1 MRISKLQKFSRRQGC
16 ESMKIMVIFES
27 MNNSWLNRFTEI
39 LNSELPGEVAHKDMI
54 PYRPLTSEMMVD
66 AEDYRESSVAI
77 LLYQENQEWKSVF
90 IERPSYEGV
99 HSGQIAFPGG
109 KKDLTDTDLVETA
122 IREMHEEIGFYDPNL
137 ELLGQ
142 LTKVYIPVSKF
153 LVYPHVFLTHEQPIF
168 TPDAYEVKDILPFSL
183 FEILEE
189 SRLIQTTVQ
198 TGNGVRIKNV
208 PAFQI
213 QEKYVWG
220 ATCLIVNELKMCLL
234 KAKSEKF

>member
-1 MRISKLQKFSRRQGC
+1 MRIEQI
-16 ESMKIMVIFES
+16 KIMVIFEL
-27 MNNSWLNRFTEI
+27 MNDNWLHRFTEI
-39 LNSELPGEVAHKDMI
+39 LHQDLPGEIAHKDMI

-77 LLYQENQEWKSVF
+77 LLYHEENVWKSVL

-99 HSGQIAFPGG
+99 HSGQMAFPGG
-109 KKDLTDTDLVETA
+109 KKDPTDSDLVETA
-122 IREMHEEIGFYDPNL
+122 LREMHEEIGFYDPNI

-142 LTKVYIPVSKF
+142 LTKVFIPVSKF
-153 LVYPHVFLTHEQPIF
+153 LVYPHVFMTTQQPNFI
-168 TPDAYEVKDILPFSL
+168 PDAYEVKDIVSFPL
-183 FEILEE
+183 FEILDEK
-189 SRLIQTTVQ
+189 RLIQTTVQ

-213 QEKYVWG
+213 NEKQVWG

-234 KAKSEKF
+234 RANVNEI